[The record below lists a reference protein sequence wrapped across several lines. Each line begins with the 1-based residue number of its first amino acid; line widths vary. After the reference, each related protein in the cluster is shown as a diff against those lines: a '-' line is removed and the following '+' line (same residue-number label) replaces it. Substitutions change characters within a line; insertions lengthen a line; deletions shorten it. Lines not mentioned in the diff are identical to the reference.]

1 VGDQQGGNNENNMP
15 LSLVQETLDEG
26 ASSLKSV
33 DDGDTFP
40 RPPSPPPHATKM
52 KSSDVDM
59 FLKVLKNKP
68 KSALVSGKKSSD
80 AQVLKKLPASSS
92 VGKTNNRHFS
102 KSHETPDR
110 YEHGKPFW
118 YWWQLSE
125 GLSELSKL
133 YGWIMHSMKQG
144 IHSITASIPTWVFS
158 TIVPL

>member
-92 VGKTNNRHFS
+92 VGKTVTTATFRNRMRRPTGMSMANHF
-102 KSHETPDR
+102 
-110 YEHGKPFW
+110 
-118 YWWQLSE
+118 
-125 GLSELSKL
+125 
-133 YGWIMHSMKQG
+133 G
-144 IHSITASIPTWVFS
+144 IGGN
-158 TIVPL
+158 